1 MKLLF
6 ENWRQYLNEN
16 RVSSDEV
23 EAMVVDI
30 HHNKEDFDEGN
41 LIDRIYEYD
50 VYEERNIPIENITSP
65 WEVDEALVDEYVKKG
80 SENMPPI
87 VVDSDYDIVDGT
99 HRFEA
104 AKRLGLE
111 TIKAY
116 IGVENETT
124 I

>member
-1 MKLLF
+1 
-6 ENWRQYLNEN
+6 
-16 RVSSDEV
+16 VSSDKV

-65 WEVDEALVDEYVKKG
+65 WEVDEALVDEYIKKG

-87 VVDSDYDIVDGT
+87 VIDSDYDIIDGT
-99 HRFEA
+99 HRFA
-104 AKRLGLE
+104 AVKRLGLE

-116 IGVENETT
+116 IGVENETPT
-124 I
+124 